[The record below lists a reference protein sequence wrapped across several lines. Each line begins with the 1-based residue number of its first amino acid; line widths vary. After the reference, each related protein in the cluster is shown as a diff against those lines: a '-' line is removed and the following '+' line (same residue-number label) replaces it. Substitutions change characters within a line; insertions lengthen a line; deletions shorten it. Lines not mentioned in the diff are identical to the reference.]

1 MQFLNNLFKS
11 EKGNK
16 YVESEKMLTWS
27 VKNQHWKT
35 DGLCI
40 HLWYKSKTKAKSTI
54 LYNTFHRLQ

>member
-27 VKNQHWKT
+27 VKNQH
-35 DGLCI
+35 
-40 HLWYKSKTKAKSTI
+40 
-54 LYNTFHRLQ
+54 